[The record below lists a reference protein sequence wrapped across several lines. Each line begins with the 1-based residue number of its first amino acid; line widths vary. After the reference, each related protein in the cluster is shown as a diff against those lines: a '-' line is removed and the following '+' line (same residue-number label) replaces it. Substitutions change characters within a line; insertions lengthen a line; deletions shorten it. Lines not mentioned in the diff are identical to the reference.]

1 MSVKVII
8 FDFDGTVADTLDA
21 VVNISNDLAR
31 EFGYRHIDPD
41 EVANLRNLSS
51 REIVRQ
57 SGISIFKLPIL
68 LRKVISALRQDMQ
81 YLKPVK
87 GIKEALVQL
96 KSEGNELVILT
107 SNSEANV
114 RVFLE
119 NNEMQDL
126 FSYIYSEN
134 KLFSK
139 HKKIINFIRKNK
151 LLPEEVIYVGDE
163 TRDIEASQKVP
174 IKVIA
179 VTWGFNSKLALI
191 KQHPDFL
198 IDTPRELLEVMH
210 SF

>member
-21 VVNISNDLAR
+21 VVNISNHLAR
-31 EFGYRHIDPD
+31 EFGYRHIEPE
-41 EVANLRNLSS
+41 EVVQLRNLSS
-51 REIVRQ
+51 REIVRK

-68 LRKVISALRQDMQ
+68 LRRVISALRKDMQ
-81 YLKPVK
+81 DLKPIT

-107 SNSEANV
+107 SNSEENV
-114 RVFLE
+114 RIFLE
-119 NNEMQDL
+119 NNQMQDL

-139 HKKIINFIRKNK
+139 HKKIINFIRQNK
-151 LLPEEVIYVGDE
+151 LIPEEVIYVGDE
-163 TRDIEASQKVP
+163 TRDIEASKKVP

-179 VTWGFNSKLALI
+179 VTWGFNSKKALA

-198 IDTPRELLEVMH
+198 IDNPGELIEVMH